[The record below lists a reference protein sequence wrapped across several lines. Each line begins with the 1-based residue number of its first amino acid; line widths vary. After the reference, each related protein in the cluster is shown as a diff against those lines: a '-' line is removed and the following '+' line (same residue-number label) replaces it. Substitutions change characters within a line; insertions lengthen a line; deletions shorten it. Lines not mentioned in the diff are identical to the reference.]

1 MVLSEILNKIC
12 TNNDNI
18 RRPVYIYNDSI
29 ENIPDD
35 EHLNDFD
42 DELLCVHQSSLRCEA
57 TLKDE
62 FCNAEV
68 QRIYWS
74 KLGFV
79 ITVSR

>member
-42 DELLCVHQSSLRCEA
+42 DELLCVHQS
-57 TLKDE
+57 
-62 FCNAEV
+62 
-68 QRIYWS
+68 
-74 KLGFV
+74 
-79 ITVSR
+79 